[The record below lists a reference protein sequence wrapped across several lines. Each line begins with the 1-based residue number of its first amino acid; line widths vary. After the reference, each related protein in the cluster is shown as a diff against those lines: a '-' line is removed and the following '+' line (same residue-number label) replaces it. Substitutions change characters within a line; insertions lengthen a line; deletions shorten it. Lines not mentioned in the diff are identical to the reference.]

1 MVFFLNNCDE
11 KKYFCHALKNVSE
24 IEFTTNK
31 TKEQFEDT
39 KEVIRIRK
47 SEKDRQNN
55 GQKKKHK
62 QRSTKHRAVP
72 EG

>member
-31 TKEQFEDT
+31 TKE
-39 KEVIRIRK
+39 
-47 SEKDRQNN
+47 
-55 GQKKKHK
+55 
-62 QRSTKHRAVP
+62 
-72 EG
+72 